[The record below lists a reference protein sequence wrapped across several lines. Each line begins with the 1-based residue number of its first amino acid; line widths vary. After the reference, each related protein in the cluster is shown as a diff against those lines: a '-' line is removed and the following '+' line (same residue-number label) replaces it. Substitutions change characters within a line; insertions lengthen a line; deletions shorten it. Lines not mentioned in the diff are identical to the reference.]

1 MNKEQILKKTYE
13 ELLNQFE
20 ELNISLYDIQSVTIN
35 NRLQSTKGRCRLR
48 KVIGGW
54 VIAFIEINPGII
66 IEDHPEVLRDVLAH
80 EMCHAIVGTQGH
92 GPVWKK
98 WAGVVNRH
106 LGTHITTKF
115 SFENYGLAVDV
126 PQCRKPKYIIECPH
140 CGEKWKRARKCK
152 LTEHVNRY
160 RCPVCGSGLVLKTNA
175 GNFSELK
182 S

>member
-1 MNKEQILKKTYE
+1 MNKVKMLRDTRI
-13 ELLNQFE
+13 ELEKSFK
-20 ELNISLYDIQSVTIN
+20 ELNIPLKPIMEVSIN
-35 NRLQSTKGRCRLR
+35 GRLKSTMGRCITRYGKCWIEVSPR
-48 KVIGGW
+48 
-54 VIAFIEINPGII
+54 AFVEG
-66 IEDHPEVLRDVLAH
+66 HPEALRDILAH